1 MEKIRKAFRFGEDL
15 ASGLLIVVGLA
26 IIFYGAFMRYV
37 VNSPI
42 TWAEEIS
49 GFMIV
54 WGALLGASVAL
65 RDEYHIRVELLYAA
79 VPNRVKQCIDVFA
92 TAIGIVYS
100 IFLFYT
106 GLSLVLFNYK
116 IKALSMDMQIP
127 MWFVYICLPLA
138 GALLLVRYIK
148 LFIEACLRLI
158 RNEEIVMHNEADQHI
173 HAYQDTNPKEGGALN
188 DSRAI

>member
-1 MEKIRKAFRFGEDL
+1 MRKAFRLGEDL
-15 ASGLLIVVGLA
+15 ASGVLIVVGLA

-54 WGALLGASVAL
+54 WGALIGASVAL

-79 VPNRVKQCIDVFA
+79 VPNRLKHCIDIFA
-92 TAIGIVYS
+92 TFAGILYS

-116 IKALSMDMQIP
+116 IKALSMDLQLP
-127 MWFVYICLPLA
+127 MWMVYICLPLA
-138 GALLLVRYIK
+138 GTLLLIRYLK
-148 LFIEACLRLI
+148 LFVEAILRMK
-158 RNEEIVMHNEADQHI
+158 RNELVVMHSEADQHI
-173 HAYQDTNPKEGGALN
+173 QIYQADKGEGGSRN
-188 DSRAI
+188 DSHAI